1 MTKSAKNKN
10 NIVIKGWVFAGA
22 LAIWAI
28 FIIVFMFRINI
39 VEGVEL
45 ERFAEKNNFR
55 LDTVTAERG
64 NSYASNGALM
74 ATTVTKHNVYVDLTV
89 IKDELFKTEMHN
101 LADSL
106 GKMFTKSPSYF
117 YDKFSTE
124 RKKKNRYMMLVK
136 DLDYEQYQ
144 RIKKFPIFNKGQ
156 NKGGFIHETESKREL
171 IVQDIGV
178 RTIGYDDQ
186 RGKVG
191 LEGAYSDLLS
201 GIEGR
206 RWEQFMGRGKW
217 KPMKS
222 WEQEPQA
229 GSSVYT
235 TIDADL
241 QMVAYDALYKQLSEF
256 EAQHGSVVVMEVQTG
271 KVRAI
276 VNLSR

>member
-1 MTKSAKNKN
+1 MMTSSKNKN
-10 NIVIKGWVFAGA
+10 NMVIKGWIFAGA

-55 LDTVTAERG
+55 LDTVAAERG
-64 NSYASNGALM
+64 NLYASNGALM
-74 ATTVTKHNVYVDLTV
+74 ATTVTKHNIYVDLSV
-89 IKDELFKTEMHN
+89 VKDELFKTEMHN

-156 NKGGFIHETESKREL
+156 NKGGFIH
-171 IVQDIGV
+171 
-178 RTIGYDDQ
+178 
-186 RGKVG
+186 
-191 LEGAYSDLLS
+191 
-201 GIEGR
+201 
-206 RWEQFMGRGKW
+206 
-217 KPMKS
+217 
-222 WEQEPQA
+222 
-229 GSSVYT
+229 
-235 TIDADL
+235 
-241 QMVAYDALYKQLSEF
+241 
-256 EAQHGSVVVMEVQTG
+256 
-271 KVRAI
+271 
-276 VNLSR
+276 